1 MGVPCQSKKEYHAI
15 YMGGN
20 KHVFGGRTIAG
31 IRLRTEAKKSGY
43 ETLVV
48 DMAPSL
54 TRYELKVLL
63 ESVVSEKTLVIGFS
77 LAWIDT
83 MFSERKDLEWLVDDF
98 FEEIKEKF
106 SNVKIVCGGQN
117 VTMHHR
123 AASVIY
129 SNSEWFLLG
138 YSDIAF
144 VKLLDYLSGKPNHNL
159 KFFIEPTTKKKIVE
173 SNTFYKV
180 QNPNDLETVFELEDN
195 FLPHQPLPLEVG
207 RGCIFSCSFCSVP
220 FKGAKDFDS
229 YQRTPENIARELKRN
244 YDLFGTIKYT
254 IMDDTFNDSMEKLD
268 KLHKAIDI
276 AKLPSFEF
284 TSYLK
289 PELITTRPDIGKKLK
304 DLGVVGGFIG
314 IESMNSKTRKAITKG
329 MDFERMADAIKLFRQ
344 DTNAK
349 IEGSFI
355 VGLPHDSIENQF
367 KTLDYMK
374 SNRNEFCIGWHFTA
388 LGMFVDRFGKGV
400 SEIDNNPEKFGYK
413 IIRKLPESNNRFG
426 YYLDWENDYTN
437 HEKAG
442 KLTDTLN
449 LISKPYKKIAGWLV
463 PTAWHVGYSS
473 NVIEQLLGVNLA
485 QMGADF
491 ERERAIE
498 FLKKHTTLYQDRIDE

>member
-1 MGVPCQSKKEYHAI
+1 MTTISTYQSKKEYHSI
-15 YMGGN
+15 YIGGN
-20 KHVFGGRTIAG
+20 KHLFGGRTIAG

-54 TRYELKVLL
+54 TRYELKILL
-63 ESVVSEKTLVIGFS
+63 ESVVSEKTIVIGFS
-77 LAWIDT
+77 LAWINSMT
-83 MFSERKDLEWLVDDF
+83 SLRNDLDWLVDDF
-98 FEEIKEKF
+98 FKEIKEKF
-106 SNVKIVCGGQN
+106 SSVQIVCGGQN
-117 VTMHHR
+117 VTMNLT
-123 AASVIY
+123 AESVIY
-129 SNSEWFLLG
+129 SNSDWFLVG

-159 KFFIEPTTKKKIVE
+159 KFFIDPVTKKKIVE
-173 SNTFYKV
+173 SNIFYKV
-180 QNPNDLETVFELEDN
+180 QNPDDLETVFELEDN
-195 FLPHQPLPLEVG
+195 FLSHQPVPIEVG

-229 YQRTPENIARELKRN
+229 YQRTPENIARELRRN
-244 YDLFGTIKYT
+244 YELFGTTKYT

-268 KLHKAIDI
+268 RLHKAIDI

-289 PELITTRPDIGKKLK
+289 PELIATRPDIGKKLK

-314 IESMNSKTRKAITKG
+314 IESMNPKTRKSITKG
-329 MDFERMADAIKLFRQ
+329 MDFDRMADAIKLFRK

-355 VGLPHDSIENQF
+355 VGLPYDSIKNQY
-367 KTLDYMK
+367 KTLDYMID
-374 SNRNEFCIGWHFTA
+374 NRNDFCIGWHFTS
-388 LGMFVDRFGKGV
+388 LGMFVDRYGKGV

-413 IIRKLPESNNRFG
+413 IKLPESNNRAG
-426 YYLDWENDYTN
+426 YYLDWENDYINNKT
-437 HEKAG
+437 AS
-442 KLTDTLN
+442 KLTDKLN
-449 LISKPYKKIAGWLV
+449 LISKSYRKFAGWLV
-463 PTAWHVGYSS
+463 ATAWHVGHSS
-473 NVIEQLLGVNLA
+473 DAIEQLSGNLTE
-485 QMGADF
+485 MGGLF

-498 FLKKHTTLYQDRIDE
+498 FLKKHTNLYQDKTDQ